1 MWYYPAAFSVEK
13 RDVIGVWL
21 VCLVVAAACFGSPML
36 SDAFD
41 TSAAIRDAAA
51 GCDPVG

>member
-1 MWYYPAAFSVEK
+1 MWYYLAAFSVEK
-13 RDVIGVWL
+13 RDVIGAWR